1 MNFQAV
7 KTEYKTFT
15 APLETPTLLDE
26 FAPIFI
32 EEIAHKF
39 EPIKGIKTD
48 YCNRLQYYATTLR
61 SYQGFENTSKIFLSS
76 AQQMNQIFDDF
87 QKRMK
92 YFTLVFFGA
101 VSSGKTSMICDLAN
115 MNPHKLTEII
125 SSQANFDPKKDG
137 ISIGPNVA
145 TINLYEIL
153 IEKSCIRL
161 VDVPGIGGVVHD
173 NSSLAPFVDMADC
186 VIFLLDANSD
196 ITKNDYDFI
205 YDHVASMTES
215 KAEKGLDKKALV
227 VINKWRTLTA
237 SGRTIAVVQK
247 DLETKKKWILDG
259 DEHGSFSGI
268 AGLFSKRPEIV
279 ISNTS
284 GRDDQTGERYP
295 GWEEL
300 LDMNQVVNTLRDIL
314 QEEGAILRLNR
325 PRQILLK
332 EISRICTELETEKT
346 GRSVDDLIEELNRL
360 GFRIDSVSNNMQV
373 QFDARLNNLMNVI
386 SMTLAPQIKRVLNNW
401 KPQVGFVN
409 QMKLIVPEWVP
420 GVKGSSMGKTAV
432 QNTLKEEWE
441 TELRDLIKQG
451 VDFGKIKA
459 IVQQE
464 AGTLSSLISS
474 TYRLELSGANPQL
487 LQKLSAFTASVSTGS
502 IGDSTVSLNN
512 AINSAVKKIES
523 EVLKD
528 ILTILTFDAVLA
540 ALAGAFLTPVGS
552 ALLVALRRW
561 LKGDKKQREIK
572 QELEYAVDEAV
583 NIAASNIRD
592 QIASRVRQGIEEAVQ
607 NIRSILNQEQQNLSK
622 PMIVIDQAIADLNTF
637 RSKLESLSLK

>member
-15 APLETPTLLDE
+15 APIETPTLLDE

-32 EEIAHKF
+32 EEIAQKF
-39 EPIKGIKTD
+39 KPIKAIKTD

-61 SYQGFENTSKIFLSS
+61 SYQGFENTSKIFLNS

-115 MNPHKLTEII
+115 MNPHKLTKII
-125 SSQANFDPKKDG
+125 SSQTNFDPKKDG

-227 VINKWRTLTA
+227 VINKWRTLAA
-237 SGRTIAVVQK
+237 SGRTIALVQK

-295 GWEEL
+295 GWEER

-346 GRSVDDLIEELNRL
+346 GRSVDDLIEELSRL

-401 KPQVGFVN
+401 KPRVGFVN

-474 TYRLELSGANPQL
+474 TYRVELSGANPQL

-583 NIAASNIRD
+583 NLAASNIRD

-622 PMIVIDQAIADLNTF
+622 PMIVIDQAIAELNTF
-637 RSKLESLSLK
+637 RSKLESLSLR